1 MKNIIYLH
9 YRRFGDLVINKYCRS
24 FVRELIGEDHL
35 SYHLEEF
42 YQFLLPQE
50 NYQLLREIYNVPP
63 YISVKK
69 SSFYAVVESF
79 FELQRNIS
87 RVSRDRKNSIVF
99 LDDKRIFQ
107 DFFMRTSTFTP
118 HRLENVYLSHLQ
130 AYRDLGFVV
139 DDPNLCLE
147 TGGSLIKIFPNA
159 SVKSTVFGYGKKS
172 IPEKLLL
179 QLSREFQRLNL
190 GYKVVYLEGE
200 KPADFP
206 HNYEFIPRSFS
217 SLNHSILDS
226 RLVVTCDSLPGHLGN
241 LNMRPTFVLTRNRE
255 KYWLPLSTY
264 EYDLTACFHDKFED
278 ISDRI
283 YKTLVSYS

>member
-1 MKNIIYLH
+1 MKNIIYLQ

-24 FVRELIGEDHL
+24 FVRELIAEDHL
-35 SYHLEEF
+35 SYHLQEL
-42 YQFLLPQE
+42 YQVLSPQE
-50 NYQLLREIYNVPP
+50 NYQLLREIYDIPP
-63 YISVKK
+63 YILVKS
-69 SSFYAVVESF
+69 SSFYAVVKSF
-79 FELQRNIS
+79 FELQRNIL
-87 RVSRDRKNSIVF
+87 RVSRDRKNSVVF
-99 LDDKRIFQ
+99 LDNKRIFQ
-107 DFFMRTSTFTP
+107 DFLMGSCTFAP

-147 TGGSLIKIFPNA
+147 TGGSLIKVYPN
-159 SVKSTVFGYGKKS
+159 SSHRKKS

-179 QLSREFQRLNL
+179 QLSREFHRLNL

-200 KPADFP
+200 KPADIP
-206 HNYEFIPRSFS
+206 HNYEFIPRNFS

-226 RLVVTCDSLPGHLGN
+226 RLVVTCDSLPAHLGN
-241 LNMRPTFVLTRNRE
+241 FNMRPTFVLTRNRE

-264 EYDLTACFHDKFED
+264 EYGLTGCFHDKFED